1 MINQKKTSLD
11 MNHKMLI
18 KGCLISGIFI
28 NAAMPGWSQTVISED
43 NLLVSKNKKSTKIS
57 LFNSQEYFQLAQVN
71 TISTAL
77 PYTLGAGDRIQVEF
91 FNVPEYNK
99 EYQIQVDGSIN
110 FLLVGKVQVQGLT
123 IEQLTD
129 LIIREYSSLVTEP
142 IVTVTLSGIRPLN
155 IAIAGEITRPGV
167 YTITPPTTT
176 GGLQFPNLIDA
187 LELAKG
193 VTAGADIRNVQIRRP
208 HPQGA
213 EEKLIN
219 INLWEFL
226 QTGRLPQDITLRD
239 GDQIFVPTADTFNS
253 QEVRQRAKA
262 NFSADITQP
271 ITVVIIGEV
280 SRPGPYTVFAAD
292 VRATGQSEE
301 LSSVTVSSGEG
312 ALVGLPTV
320 TRAIKIA
327 GGITAEANIREI
339 QIRRIPRT
347 GAEQIITVNLWR
359 LLQTGNINEDILLQ
373 EGDSIIVPKAEKIDL
388 SEAPEIASASFSPN
402 TITVNVVGEVIRPGL
417 VTVPLNTSLN
427 DALLTA
433 GGFNRQRAQKAKVE
447 LIRENQNGTV
457 TRRTV
462 EIDLSQ
468 SLNEENNP
476 PLRNNDVIVVD
487 RNGITKMAETFN
499 VLFQPVSS
507 IVQLIGLINS
517 LIPSDNN

>member
-1 MINQKKTSLD
+1 
-11 MNHKMLI
+11 MNYKMLI
-18 KGCLISGIFI
+18 KGYLISGIFI
-28 NAAMPGWSQTVISED
+28 NAAMPGWSQTFINEN
-43 NLLVSKNKKSTKIS
+43 NLLALETEKSTETSSSNNQKNAQIAQIN
-57 LFNSQEYFQLAQVN
+57 NSYEKR
-71 TISTAL
+71 

-91 FNVPEYNK
+91 LNVPEYNK
-99 EYQIQVDGSIN
+99 EYQVLVDGYIN
-110 FLLVGKVQVQGLT
+110 FLLVGKILVQGLT
-123 IEQLTD
+123 TEQLTE
-129 LIIREYSSLVTEP
+129 LIIRKYSSLITEP
-142 IVTVTLSGIRPLN
+142 IVTVTIIGIRPLN
-155 IAIAGEITRPGV
+155 IAIAGEISRPGV
-167 YTITPPTTT
+167 YTMVPQTTT
-176 GGLQFPNLIDA
+176 GGLQFPNLIEA
-187 LELAKG
+187 LTLAQG
-193 VTAGADIRNVQIRRP
+193 VTAGANIRNVQIRRSRP
-208 HPQGA
+208 EGS
-213 EEKLIN
+213 EEVVD

-292 VRATGQSEE
+292 VRATGQSEQ

-339 QIRRIPRT
+339 KIRRLPRT
-347 GAEQIITVNLWR
+347 GPEQIITVNLWR

-373 EGDSIIVPKAEKIDL
+373 EGDSIIVPKAEEIDL

-402 TITVNVVGEVIRPGL
+402 TITINVVGEVIRPGL

-427 DALLTA
+427 EALLTA
-433 GGFNRQRAQKAKVE
+433 GSFNRQRANKTKVE
-447 LIRENQNGTV
+447 LIRANQNGTV
-457 TRRTV
+457 TTQTI

-468 SLNEENNP
+468 SLNQQNNP
-476 PLRNNDVIVVD
+476 PLQNNDVIVVD
-487 RNGITKMAETFN
+487 RNGITKIAETFN
-499 VLFQPVSS
+499 VLFEPVSS
-507 IVQLIGLINS
+507 VVQLIGLINA
-517 LIPSDNN
+517 LIPDNNNN